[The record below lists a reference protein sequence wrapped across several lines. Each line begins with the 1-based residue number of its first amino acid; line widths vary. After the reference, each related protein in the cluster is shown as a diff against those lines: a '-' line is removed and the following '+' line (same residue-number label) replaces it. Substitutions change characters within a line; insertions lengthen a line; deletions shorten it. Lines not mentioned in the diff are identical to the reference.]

1 MEGIVMN
8 VGLWALISSTDF
20 MSKSILL
27 LFLAASVA
35 CWALA
40 FYLYSSLNE
49 KQASL
54 KRAKELL
61 INVKGMDDF
70 LARVSVMQ
78 STYAGELITA
88 FIGDFKKLLNSTN
101 QDTMVSDRD
110 WYLLQSS
117 MNQHIDEAIAHEES
131 YLAFLSTNAAA
142 APLLG
147 LFGTVWGLI
156 HAFMGIA
163 EKHSA
168 DISAVAPGI
177 AEALITTLSGLI
189 VAIPALCLYAYLQA
203 KTRRLEQE
211 IVDLAD
217 ECVWVMRGVISSPPS
232 KTPIFLR
239 DAIPTAEEVR

>member
-1 MEGIVMN
+1 MN
-8 VGLWALISSTDF
+8 VGLWAIISSTDL
-20 MSKSILL
+20 MSKGILL
-27 LFLAASVA
+27 LLLAVSIA

-40 FYLYSSLNE
+40 FYVHSAFKE
-49 KQASL
+49 KHASL

-70 LARVSVMQ
+70 LARLSVMQ
-78 STYAGELITA
+78 STYAGELIA
-88 FIGDFKKLLNSTN
+88 SFLGDFKKLLRANDSN
-101 QDTMVSDRD
+101 HMVDDRD

-117 MNQHIDEAIAHEES
+117 MNQHIDQAVAHEES
-131 YLAFLSTNAAA
+131 YLGLLSTSAAA
-142 APLLG
+142 APLVG

-177 AEALITTLSGLI
+177 SEALLTTLAGLV
-189 VAIPALCLYAYLQA
+189 VAIPSLCMYAFLQA
-203 KTRRLEQE
+203 RIRRIEQE

-217 ECVWVMRGVISSPPS
+217 ECLWIMRGVLTSPS
-232 KTPIFLR
+232 RKTASIQRSPVHV
-239 DAIPTAEEVR
+239 EESL